1 MSPKLERSDV
11 SIVPGPGEPAGPL
24 AERDL
29 VGPGTW
35 LRAPEQDLD
44 DSILLIPHNNVTT
57 NGHSPDDCLPHE
69 DEAVAAGQAD
79 GGAHRVVPAGH
90 QAAV

>member
-1 MSPKLERSDV
+1 MSALSR
-11 SIVPGPGEPAGPL
+11 GPGNLQARLQNGIWW
-24 AERDL
+24 DQ
-29 VGPGTW
+29 
-35 LRAPEQDLD
+35 APDSVHLNKILD